1 MTTYLQGPW
10 KAGHHQ
16 TSQKGLGADTKT
28 QDHYRN
34 RKSALKDLWYS
45 RENKMWSWNAVKQR
59 FPVNVQDQEDWEK
72 VLRIGGGKVEKAQ
85 QNLVGVSDPDFAS
98 ANMDK
103 TKEKDF

>member
-1 MTTYLQGPW
+1 M
-10 KAGHHQ
+10 
-16 TSQKGLGADTKT
+16 
-28 QDHYRN
+28 
-34 RKSALKDLWYS
+34 
-45 RENKMWSWNAVKQR
+45 
-59 FPVNVQDQEDWEK
+59 NVQDQEDWEK